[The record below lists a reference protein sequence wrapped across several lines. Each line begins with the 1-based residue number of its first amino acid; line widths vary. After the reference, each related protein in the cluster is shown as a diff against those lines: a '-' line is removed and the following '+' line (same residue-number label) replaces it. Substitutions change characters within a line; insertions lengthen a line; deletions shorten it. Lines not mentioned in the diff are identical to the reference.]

1 MQARMVAKLGLA
13 ASIALA
19 PVWAMA
25 QDAKKP
31 LPPNPIGAQGSWTQT
46 VNKEAAI
53 SGEELDKRQVELIR
67 KVTAY
72 FNQLTEIKGLF
83 VQTSADNKRVRG
95 KFYVQRPGRFRFDY
109 GPPSRLVILS
119 DGQYM
124 AIQDLDLKTDDRV
137 ELDRTPFRVLLRKD
151 VDLLRDANILEV
163 KEVDDVIV
171 LSLQDKSPD
180 TPGRIKL
187 FLAKGPNLELRE
199 WVTTDSQGLDTRIE
213 LTEVNKAEA
222 LDPALFKAT
231 NLVFQRLNQ

>member
-1 MQARMVAKLGLA
+1 
-13 ASIALA
+13 
-19 PVWAMA
+19 MA